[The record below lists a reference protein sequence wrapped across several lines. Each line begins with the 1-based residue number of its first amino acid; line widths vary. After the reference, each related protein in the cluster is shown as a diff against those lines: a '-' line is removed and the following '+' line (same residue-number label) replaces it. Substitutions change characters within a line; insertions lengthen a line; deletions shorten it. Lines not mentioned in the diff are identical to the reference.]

1 MLTRYSAWLQ
11 EKSTGKITVIALVV
25 FILFTALVLPSQAA
39 IAEENTNT
47 AESPDTSFFYTAQDL
62 YRMAEEYGEEGRAA
76 YILAR
81 FTFDVVWP
89 VIYTFFLLTALSWLG
104 GRLFNES
111 KWTFLNMV
119 PLLGALFDY
128 LENIGAS
135 VVFSRF
141 PTTTPLLD
149 ILTPVFTLLKW
160 VFIGGS
166 FVILAVE
173 AAAVLWKTITE
184 R

>member
-1 MLTRYSAWLQ
+1 MLTRFSTWMI
-11 EKSTGKITVIALVV
+11 EKSTGKTTIVTLVV

-39 IAEENTNT
+39 KAEENTNT

-81 FTFDVVWP
+81 FTFDVIWP
-89 VIYTFFLLTALSWLG
+89 VVYTVFLLTAVSWLG
-104 GRLFNES
+104 GRLFSDS
-111 KWTFLNMV
+111 KWAYLNLV
-119 PLLGALFDY
+119 PLLGALFDF

-135 VVFSRF
+135 IVFARF
-141 PTTTPLLD
+141 PEQTFLLD
-149 ILTPVFTLLKW
+149 TLTPVFTLLKW
-160 VFIGGS
+160 VFICGS
-166 FVILAVE
+166 FILLIIEAV
-173 AAAVLWKTITE
+173 AVLWETISK